1 MSDIYILFLYI
12 YRNSDT
18 ENNFSLFK
26 TDAVDLRRLL
36 CEKVVCLIIN
46 FITIINIDTPTWPFP
61 QIQMYPKTQNAY
73 GMCYLHTTKI
83 FLPTLF

>member
-12 YRNSDT
+12 YRNSDA

-36 CEKVVCLIIN
+36 CEKVVCQ
-46 FITIINIDTPTWPFP
+46 ITE
-61 QIQMYPKTQNAY
+61 KKGAY
-73 GMCYLHTTKI
+73 
-83 FLPTLF
+83 

>member
-1 MSDIYILFLYI
+1 MAVSTNTNVYI

-36 CEKVVCLIIN
+36 CEKVVCLITEKKEHTDN
-46 FITIINIDTPTWPFP
+46 FPFS
-61 QIQMYPKTQNAY
+61 Y
-73 GMCYLHTTKI
+73 I
-83 FLPTLF
+83 FLYKNKIKKD